1 MDVTTGIVKSKA
13 SVVNTL
19 LNVVRTVY
27 LSNSV
32 PGDNVIY
39 SKGSDVTDGTG
50 SGPGRLLGSVV
61 KAAEETAPLIQDVR
75 KRKSM

>member
-50 SGPGRLLGSVV
+50 SGRLLGSVV